1 MNTTIK
7 VLIVIFLGVFSIS
20 SWSQVQKVEVE
31 AIDNG
36 GSVPGKTIRVY
47 LVLAND
53 SDQVY
58 TVYGEGIHLMEIK
71 STKPFY
77 QSPLGGATSRFVNKK
92 LAKDKPEVRF
102 DSWLTIG
109 AEDNYNNNTDL
120 LLSTDAF
127 EKEGA
132 SISTKDGAWYALPGN
147 KQCYPDSKK
156 RVLIMQLTSEGVMF
170 GKFSVMGKDAT
181 GQIFHSYDLEFSY
194 KSK

>member
-1 MNTTIK
+1 MKYLLSTY
-7 VLIVIFLGVFSIS
+7 LILVSII
-20 SWSQVQKVEVE
+20 SWGQVQRVEVE

-36 GSVPGKTIRVY
+36 AAVPGKTIRVY

-77 QSPLGGATSRFVNKK
+77 QSLLGGATSRFVNKK
-92 LAKDKPEVRF
+92 LAKENSEVRY

-109 AEDNYNNNTDL
+109 AEDNYNNNTDIL
-120 LLSTDAF
+120 LDLNSF

-156 RVLIMQLTSEGVMF
+156 RVLIMQLTSEGTMS
-170 GKFSVMGKDAT
+170 GKFSVMGKDVK
-181 GQIFHSYDLEFSY
+181 GQIFHNYDLEFTY
-194 KSK
+194 KAK

>member
-1 MNTTIK
+1 MK
-7 VLIVIFLGVFSIS
+7 YLFSLCIALFSFS
-20 SWSQVQKVEVE
+20 SWAQVQRVEVE

-36 GSVPGKTIRVY
+36 AAVPGKTIRVY

-77 QSPLGGATSRFVNKK
+77 QSTLGGATSRFVNKK
-92 LAKDKPEVRF
+92 LAKENPEVRY

-120 LLSTDAF
+120 LLDTQSF
-127 EKEGA
+127 EKEGS

-147 KQCYPDSKK
+147 KQCYPDAKK
-156 RVLIMQLTSEGVMF
+156 RVLIMQLTSEGTMT
-170 GKFSVMGKDAT
+170 GKFSVMGKDAK
-181 GQIFHSYDLEFSY
+181 GQIFHNYDLEFSY